1 MSQFGFGSQIG
12 SQRDALSGGSRSNY
26 ASEEADLTD
35 GLIAQ
40 VNKIDIPNTN
50 QFYENIKFVEK
61 IKEQGNLIN
70 TLKQVANTFEAGA
83 KFKSAIEA
91 AQGKKDDM
99 NQFGNVD
106 WKTVADVSQKN
117 ADIETQQDKE
127 ETDVVRELD
136 TESRN
141 SDDPKHK
148 EHILDLT
155 YDILNSPEKLNMRQ
169 LGSNLEG
176 SLPSVFENI
185 ATQTCLLYT
194 SPSPRD

>member
-12 SQRDALSGGSRSNY
+12 SQRDALSGGSKSNY

-83 KFKSAIEA
+83 KFKTALDSLQA
-91 AQGKKDDM
+91 KKDDM
-99 NQFGNVD
+99 NEVAGSAD
-106 WKTVADVSQKN
+106 WKKIADVADNLSL
-117 ADIETQQDKE
+117 I
-127 ETDVVRELD
+127 
-136 TESRN
+136 
-141 SDDPKHK
+141 
-148 EHILDLT
+148 HI
-155 YDILNSPEKLNMRQ
+155 
-169 LGSNLEG
+169 
-176 SLPSVFENI
+176 
-185 ATQTCLLYT
+185 
-194 SPSPRD
+194 